1 MAITVGLDFG
11 THQTKI
17 CIEDT
22 ADKQNPNYSFW
33 KFKDSNGHNQYVCPS
48 VIQLNE
54 DNTLSYGYVSDA
66 KCKMGFHIE
75 YPEPIRPE
83 LKEPVLELPTRPQ
96 KYEIPQFDNF
106 HLSAQGTTTL
116 REIKLQVSKANNIL
130 EDSHRAVCRLLT
142 EQHKEDM
149 KKYLREKKSYET
161 EYAKWQQQITTPAP
175 IRYFYFKQAVF
186 STFAWKYKNTSPVLL
201 SIWYIANIIF
211 DLEEKYGQNFSI
223 QMGVPTGAK
232 DFQHKKQIAT
242 SILLSAYRLVE
253 EMFNNDKKAFLAST
267 IDELEVLTDIVP
279 YSNEA
284 KQEYGIL
291 VFPEAY
297 AGLRMMAARGK
308 IVRGMNLNIDIGG
321 GTTDISFFVT
331 DKNRPHI
338 YRYESIPKGLNW
350 IIQDAFGDNAILKR
364 RAFLDYNSSS
374 EYNRKAILQSTNKFY
389 QDILKTHAGIIK
401 MLWGE
406 WVEKMGTLHKYR
418 LTAALQNRPIIYMGG
433 GSTYPQLRKVVGD
446 FSEVHIVNGD
456 FWAGVQ
462 IEYIEDMYPVL
473 NTALGLSVGETDD
486 NIEIHSIN
494 ELWKDNEE
502 NNDTAFNQSDY
513 NLLDIE

>member
-54 DNTLSYGYVSDA
+54 DNTLSYGYVSDTN
-66 KCKMGFHIE
+66 CKMGFHIDIE
-75 YPEPIRPE
+75 KPQEPQIQEPI
-83 LKEPVLELPTRPQ
+83 LELPPKPTALLLPDIDCKYDKVVDKEYESLQ
-96 KYEIPQFDNF
+96 K
-106 HLSAQGTTTL
+106 
-116 REIKLQVSKANNIL
+116 RIKITNQLLEADYRAICSLLQ
-130 EDSHRAVCRLLT
+130 
-142 EQHKEDM
+142 
-149 KKYLREKKSYET
+149 KSYNRKQQLYLSTLGMYKAKLKRWET
-161 EYAKWQQQITTPAP
+161 YYSAP
-175 IRYFYFKQAVF
+175 MKMRYYYFKQATF
-186 STFAWKYKNTSPVLL
+186 SSFDWKYKDTSPILL

-211 DLEEKYGQNFSI
+211 DLEEKFGQNFSI

-232 DFQHKKQIAT
+232 DFKHRKQLAV
-242 SILLSAYRLVE
+242 SVLLSAYKLVE
-253 EMFNNDKKAFLAST
+253 EMFNNDKKAFLSST
-267 IDELEVLTDIVP
+267 IEELETLTDIVP
-279 YSNEA
+279 YSEE
-284 KQEYGIL
+284 KKEEFGIL

-297 AGLRMMAARGK
+297 AGLRMLAARGK
-308 IVRGMNLNIDIGG
+308 IARGMNLNVDIGG
-321 GTTDISFFVT
+321 GTTDISFFVI
-331 DKNRPHI
+331 DKGKPHI

-350 IIQDAFGDNAILKR
+350 IIQDAFGDEAILKR
-364 RAFLDYNSSS
+364 RAFLDFNSSS